1 MRMEES
7 VAKAILEI
15 KGCLEY
21 EVLQAYVD
29 DFMCKNY
36 VSSDFEYVVDYRD
49 FYTADMLDDVT
60 CSKLLK
66 AEVMKYLGSK

>member
-1 MRMEES
+1 MMEES

-29 DFMCKNY
+29 GFMCKNY
-36 VSSDFEYVVDYRD
+36 IASDFEYVVDYRD
-49 FYTADMLDDVT
+49 FYTADMFDDIT
-60 CSKLLK
+60 CSDLLK
-66 AEVMKYLGSK
+66 AEVMNYLRGK